1 LLTLIYRTFFMRH
14 FLLSVALLFTL
25 NLFTG
30 CSKVDDETLRA
41 AHAAVDNGAV
51 IVDVRTPKEYA
62 EKHVSRA
69 LNIPIEEMAKTLGRV
84 PREKVLVVYCASG
97 NRSGHATKLL
107 RQNGWEVFDVATQ
120 EEFERELPPKEVK
133 Q

>member
-1 LLTLIYRTFFMRH
+1 MKH
-14 FLLSVALLFTL
+14 FLLLLTLLFTL

-41 AHAAVDNGAV
+41 AHAAVDKGAV

-62 EKHVSRA
+62 QKHVSGA
-69 LNIPIEEMAKTLGRV
+69 LNIPIEEMAKTLSRV
-84 PREKVLVVYCASG
+84 PRNEVLVVYCASG

-107 RQNGWEVFDVATQ
+107 RQKGWTVFDVATQ
-120 EEFERELPPKEVK
+120 GEFERKLPPKEVGK
-133 Q
+133 